1 LSPISVVF
9 PGPSFLPEAAQSLTA
24 RQARRIAIHAQG
36 LSRPRLHAAPSARH
50 LRRLADDLAV
60 IQIDSVN
67 VLARAHYLPAFS
79 RLGAYPREALEL
91 EAWGK
96 KPSLFE
102 YWGHE
107 CSLLPVSSQPLF
119 RWRMDRARAGDTWTG
134 LARFARERRD
144 YIDEVLKR
152 IEREGPLTGGDFA
165 EGKRQAG
172 WWNWSHGKRAL
183 EWLFWSG
190 LISTKTRRGFER
202 VYDLPERVLPAAIL
216 NLPTPSEA
224 DAHRLLLKIA
234 ARAMGVAT
242 EGDLRDYFRMPV
254 AETKARI
261 AELVE
266 EGTLTPVTV
275 QGWRQPAF
283 LASEAKAAR
292 PNGAAVLVSPFDN
305 LIWRRE
311 RAERLFDARI
321 RIEIYTPAEKRQHGY
336 YVLPFLQGEAITA
349 RVDLKADRAGRVL
362 RVQAAHLEPGAKADS
377 VAGPLAAELR
387 LMASWLD
394 LDDVFVAGRGS
405 LAFELAAHHT

>member
-1 LSPISVVF
+1 MSRT
-9 PGPSFLPEAAQSLTA
+9 LTA

-36 LSRPRLHAAPSARH
+36 LSRPRRHAAPGARH

-67 VLARAHYLPAFS
+67 VLARTHYLPAFS
-79 RLGAYPREALEL
+79 RLGAYPREALER

-107 CSLLPVSSQPLF
+107 CSLLPVASQPLF

-190 LISTKTRRGFER
+190 FIATKTRRGFER
-202 VYDLPERVLPAAIL
+202 VYDLTERVLPAGIL
-216 NLPTPSEA
+216 SLPTPDEA
-224 DAHRLLLKIA
+224 DAHRRLLVIA
-234 ARAMGVAT
+234 ARALGVAT

-254 AETKARI
+254 AETKARL

-266 EGTLTPVTV
+266 EGALAPVTV
-275 QGWRQPAF
+275 QGWRQNAY
-283 LASEAKAAR
+283 LAPEAKVAR
-292 PNGAAVLVSPFDN
+292 LNGAAVLLSPFDN

-311 RAERLFDARI
+311 RAERLFGTRI
-321 RIEIYTPAEKRQHGY
+321 RIEIYVPAEKRQHGY

-362 RVQAAHLEPGAKADS
+362 RAQSAHLEPGAKAEA

-387 LMASWLD
+387 LMAAWLS
-394 LDDVFVAGRGS
+394 LDDVQVFGRGS
-405 LAFELAAHHT
+405 LASALSAELSAPV